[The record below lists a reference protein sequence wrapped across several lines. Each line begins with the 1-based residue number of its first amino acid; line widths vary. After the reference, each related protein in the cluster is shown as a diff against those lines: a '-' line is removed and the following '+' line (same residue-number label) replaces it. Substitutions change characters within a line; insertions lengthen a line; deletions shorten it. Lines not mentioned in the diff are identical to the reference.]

1 MTSHLNKAI
10 MVEKE
15 KEKEKERE
23 RKGTD
28 KIQDEK
34 RIFGGERKWN

>member
-1 MTSHLNKAI
+1 MTSHLNEAI

-15 KEKEKERE
+15 KEKE

-34 RIFGGERKWN
+34 RIYGGERKWN